1 MNNEMKIF
9 NNEEFGNIRTVTID
23 GEPWFVGK
31 DVAIALGYKDTSD
44 AMKKHV
50 SKEDKLTRRFAD
62 SGQTRQMYII
72 NESGI
77 YTLIFGS
84 KLESAQKFKK
94 WVTKEVLPALRKT
107 GSYSMPGNTNQ
118 QIALL
123 AQGHMELVQDLET
136 QKQIIQSQQQDIDI
150 IKERLNVVGA
160 YDNEWMLQN
169 IKSATASR
177 VFSLAADPTN
187 QVLWSRYFF
196 AGIYKMLKSVFRV
209 SSLSS
214 IPVNEYESALH
225 IIKEWTPTNV
235 FLEQRLAEMQAKKDK
250 NLLPDKKVIAL
261 LQYMNATNNGTVN
274 PFASI

>member
-1 MNNEMKIF
+1 
-9 NNEEFGNIRTVTID
+9 
-23 GEPWFVGK
+23 
-31 DVAIALGYKDTSD
+31 
-44 AMKKHV
+44 
-50 SKEDKLTRRFAD
+50 
-62 SGQTRQMYII
+62 
-72 NESGI
+72 
-77 YTLIFGS
+77 
-84 KLESAQKFKK
+84 
-94 WVTKEVLPALRKT
+94 
-107 GSYSMPGNTNQ
+107 MPGNTNQ

-136 QKQIIQSQQQDIDI
+136 QKQIIQSQQQDINI

-177 VFSLAADPTN
+177 VMSLTADPTN

-196 AGIYKMLKSVFRV
+196 AGIYKMLKSIFRV